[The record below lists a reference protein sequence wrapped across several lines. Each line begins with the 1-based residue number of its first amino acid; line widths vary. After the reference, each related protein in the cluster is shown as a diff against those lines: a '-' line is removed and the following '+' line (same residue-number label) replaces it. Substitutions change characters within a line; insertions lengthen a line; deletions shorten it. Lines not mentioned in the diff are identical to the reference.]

1 MGLICE
7 SRTYSKGVGQTY
19 CVRAVLSERA
29 EVFAASTQ
37 LACACVLLLSLPLQ
51 VGEEVTKSLK
61 NKK

>member
-1 MGLICE
+1 MGLVCE

-19 CVRAVLSERA
+19 CVRAVLLSERA
-29 EVFAASTQ
+29 EVCAASTQ
-37 LACACVLLLSLPLQ
+37 LACACVLLLSLQ